1 MNMMIHLNSSDLI
14 TISYY
19 IYNKHKSTLHRN
31 QTTDPELLA
40 KHWFA
45 GHQKALDRQNIGCR
59 DTKRHSTGK
68 TLVPGTPKGT
78 RPAKHWFPG
87 HQKALDLFHSV
98 IILMPVVLISPILFT
113 SVKLHHSKMAD
124 TMIRKVFSFSLS
136 IFLGL

>member
-31 QTTDPELLA
+31 QITDPELPA

-45 GHQKALDRQNIGCR
+45 GHQKALDWQNIGCR

-78 RPAKHWFPG
+78 RP
-87 HQKALDLFHSV
+87 LL
-98 IILMPVVLISPILFT
+98 
-113 SVKLHHSKMAD
+113 
-124 TMIRKVFSFSLS
+124 
-136 IFLGL
+136 

>member
-1 MNMMIHLNSSDLI
+1 MMIHLNSSDLI

-31 QTTDPELLA
+31 QITDPELL
-40 KHWFA
+40 
-45 GHQKALDRQNIGCR
+45 
-59 DTKRHSTGK
+59 
-68 TLVPGTPKGT
+68 
-78 RPAKHWFPG
+78 AKHWFPG
-87 HQKALDLFHSV
+87 HQKALDLFYSV

>member
-45 GHQKALDRQNIGCR
+45 GHQKALDRQNIGCQ

-87 HQKALDLFHSV
+87 HQKALDRQNIGSLDTKRHSTGKTLV
-98 IILMPVVLISPILFT
+98 AGTPKGTRPLL
-113 SVKLHHSKMAD
+113 
-124 TMIRKVFSFSLS
+124 
-136 IFLGL
+136 